1 VLPSQAMNEEDVED
15 LVGLDSSV
23 TRKDALAEAGAEE
36 QPMLRGGVVE
46 GVATTDASA
55 QVERV

>member
-1 VLPSQAMNEEDVED
+1 MLPSQAMNKEDVED

-23 TRKDALAEAGAEE
+23 TRKDASAEAGAEE

-46 GVATTDASA
+46 GVVTADASA